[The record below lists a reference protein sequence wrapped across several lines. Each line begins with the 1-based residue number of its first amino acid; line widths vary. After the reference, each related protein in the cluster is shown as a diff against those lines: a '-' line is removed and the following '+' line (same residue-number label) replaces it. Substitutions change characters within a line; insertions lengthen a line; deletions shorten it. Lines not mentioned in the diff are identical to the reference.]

1 LVREIQDFREATHSP
16 PSLVSSPP
24 PTQASIRIPGFLMLV
39 WLAGVVVMGV
49 VVVRRTLLW
58 RLWQQQ
64 EDGSPERVA
73 RRFEAARAEM
83 GLSRE
88 VELRWIP
95 EGQSPVLCGLWRPTL
110 LLPRGLGERL
120 SAEQLRAV
128 FLHELIHARRGD
140 VWVNALQ
147 VGLQILWWWHPL
159 LWLANARLRATRE
172 EVVDEEVAFR
182 MGENSISYP
191 EALLEVAK
199 SAVFRP
205 ALNLGL
211 LGIVESRSALRGR
224 IQRLLANPPARMPRL
239 GRWGYAGT
247 MLLGL
252 VLLPMAG
259 GQSTTAT
266 STLEPRAPVGV
277 VTAVEVTWKP
287 DGELQAGMP
296 ARIPTNDLLG
306 WGVVVPWRD
315 EEPWTETAQERPR
328 SFVATP
334 HAGNEASDPEGT
346 TNEHDPGV
354 SANGDATQLVTRTYR
369 LDFSVVI
376 PALEKRLGR
385 NLGEDFGAWTAAIR
399 EAFEGVGFSML
410 PPNTMF
416 ITMRKAM
423 LLVRGPAAQVAK
435 VDQLLNELSAR
446 QPLVQIEA
454 RFLELS
460 EEAFRF
466 LPLSRASG
474 DEEAMM
480 DPNAQRFLTEAQH
493 QKFMEAMKRRE
504 DVRDLAAPRVTA
516 LSGRMVEIRQ
526 SESATATNA
535 PMYVV
540 ELKPEVLEDNH
551 SIRLD
556 TRVQWTKE
564 IRLFAGGLD
573 ERAPGSNPVLGPS
586 EWVYSPNRKAYASRS
601 ATNTVVLRD
610 GYSQVLGDLGS
621 EAPPFG
627 LKRVI
632 VLLKAVLID
641 PAGNRV
647 HPWGHPPPIDLSR

>member
-1 LVREIQDFREATHSP
+1 
-16 PSLVSSPP
+16 
-24 PTQASIRIPGFLMLV
+24 
-39 WLAGVVVMGV
+39 MGA

-58 RLWQQQ
+58 RWWQQQ
-64 EDGSPERVA
+64 EVELPEWVT
-73 RRFEAARAEM
+73 RRFDAVRAEV
-83 GLSRE
+83 GLSRG
-88 VELRWIP
+88 VDLRGIP
-95 EGQSPVLCGLWRPTL
+95 EGQSPVLCGFWRPTL

-120 SAEQLRAV
+120 TAEQLRAV
-128 FLHELIHARRGD
+128 FLHELVHARRGD

-182 MGENSISYP
+182 MGGNSISYP

-199 SAVFRP
+199 AAVFRP
-205 ALNLGL
+205 VFNLGL
-211 LGIVESRSALRGR
+211 LGIVESRSVLRAR
-224 IQRLLANPPARMPRL
+224 IQRLLADPPARMPRL

-247 MLLGL
+247 VLLGL

-259 GQSTTAT
+259 GQSTTADAVI
-266 STLEPRAPVGV
+266 EPRPPVGV

-287 DGELQAGMP
+287 GGEYQAGMP
-296 ARIPTNDLLG
+296 AGIPTHDLLG
-306 WGVVVPWRD
+306 RGVVVPWRD

-328 SFVATP
+328 SFVATT
-334 HAGNEASDPEGT
+334 HAGNEASDPERT
-346 TNEHDPGV
+346 TIEHDPGV
-354 SANGDATQLVTRTYR
+354 SATDDGTKLVTRTYR
-369 LDFSVVI
+369 LDYSVVI

-385 NLGEDFGAWTAAIR
+385 NLGEDFGAWTTAIR

-410 PPNTMF
+410 PPNAMF
-416 ITMRKAM
+416 ITLRKAM
-423 LLVRGPAAQVAK
+423 LMVRGPEAQVAK
-435 VDQLLNELSAR
+435 VDQLLTELSAS
-446 QPLVQIEA
+446 QPQVLIEA
-454 RFLELS
+454 RFLELT
-460 EEAFRF
+460 EEAFRS
-466 LPLSRASG
+466 LPWDGISG
-474 DEEAMM
+474 FEEAKM
-480 DPNAQRFLTEAQH
+480 DPNAHRFLTEAQH
-493 QKFMEAMKRRE
+493 QTFMEVMKRRE

-526 SESATATNA
+526 SESVTATNA

-556 TRVQWTKE
+556 TRVQWTQ
-564 IRLFAGGLD
+564 L
-573 ERAPGSNPVLGPS
+573 VTLGPS
-586 EWVYSPNRKAYASRS
+586 TTGEGSGESFVLPPSLGPGFSLNARGYVNRS
-601 ATNTVVLRD
+601 ATNTVLLRD
-610 GYSQVLGDLGS
+610 GEVQVLGDVGPGG
-621 EAPPFG
+621 PPRG